1 LFVSF
6 AYATIASADLLTIR
20 DKQFE
25 YVENLAP
32 YRTFPCSS
40 EKASV
45 GFYEWDVDCSLPEKK
60 IRFWVH
66 LSLREYGKTPFGENS
81 YELLYWVTQPDSND
95 HRHSS
100 TSLWI
105 HNSEA
110 SNRLKRLSNSLGV
123 EEDRAYLKLTLA
135 Y

>member
-1 LFVSF
+1 MVSF
-6 AYATIASADLLTIR
+6 FLGHANSGIGLPPLR
-20 DKQFE
+20 EKQFE

-32 YRTFPCSS
+32 YQTFPCAYEQS
-40 EKASV
+40 SV
-45 GFYEWDVDCSLPEKK
+45 GVYEWDIDCFLPDKT

-66 LSLREYGKTPFGENS
+66 LSLRKFGKTPFGETS
-81 YELLYWVTQPDSND
+81 YELLYWVTKPSATD

-110 SNRLKRLSNSLGV
+110 SNELRRLSNSLGI
-123 EEDRAYLKLTLA
+123 EEDKASLRLTLT